1 MTKSIF
7 LTIALMFTMMISKA
21 QKNVYFTITHKLAT
35 ANFAFNQTAQNDL
48 MQDFKITRVDYY
60 ISSIKIIHDGGM
72 EMAVPNKYILAK
84 GSANVNELLGNFNVT
99 NVEGIKFSIGVEAP
113 INNADPSLQ
122 IAGSPLSFQ
131 SPSMH
136 WGWSAGYRF
145 LALEGTTGSGF
156 TTSFQMHGLGNANYF
171 NQTKMVSG
179 VPSGTNDIYI
189 NLNADYT
196 QALKGINISTGPIDH
211 GVNATDLTALQN
223 FRDFVF
229 SPGTGIPASIGNIE
243 DKLEVRIY
251 PNPTTSKLFIDFDN
265 TTNNADKLVITDIAG
280 KIISETTLVNTNEIN
295 VSNSAKGVYVLK
307 FYSKN
312 ANVAN
317 RKIVIE

>member
-1 MTKSIF
+1 
-7 LTIALMFTMMISKA
+7 MFTMMISKA

-35 ANFAFNQTAQNDL
+35 TNFAFNQIAQNNL
-48 MQDFKITRVDYY
+48 AQDFKITRVDYY

-113 INNADPSLQ
+113 TNNADPSLQ
-122 IAGSPLSFQ
+122 PTGSPLSFQ

-136 WGWSAGYRF
+136 WGWTAGYRF
-145 LALEGTTGSGF
+145 LAIEGTTGSGF
-156 TTSFQMHGLGNANYF
+156 ATSFQMHGLGNANYF
-171 NQTKMVSG
+171 NQTKMAAG

-196 QALKGINISTGPIDH
+196 QALKDINISTGPIDH
-211 GVNATDLTALQN
+211 GVNATDLTALKN

-229 SPGTGIPASIGNIE
+229 SPSTSIPTSISNIT
-243 DKLEVRIY
+243 DKLEVSIY
-251 PNPTTSKLFIDFDN
+251 PNPTTDKLFINFEN
-265 TTNNADKLVITDIAG
+265 TTNKADKLAITDLTG
-280 KIISETTLVNTNEIN
+280 KIISETNLSNSNEIN
-295 VSNSAKGVYVLK
+295 VSNIAKGIYFLR
-307 FYSKN
+307 FYNKE
-312 ANVAN
+312 AILAN

>member
-7 LTIALMFTMMISKA
+7 LTIALMLTMMISKA

-113 INNADPSLQ
+113 INNADPALQ
-122 IAGSPLSFQ
+122 PAGSPLSFQ
-131 SPSMH
+131 TPSMH
-136 WGWSAGYRF
+136 WGWSSGYRF
-145 LALEGTTGSGF
+145 LALEGKTGSGF
-156 TTSFQMHGLGNANYF
+156 TTTFEMHGLGNANYF
-171 NQTKMVSG
+171 NQTKMVAG
-179 VPSGTNDIYI
+179 VPSGANDIYI

-229 SPGTGIPASIGNIE
+229 SPGTGIPASIGNVE
-243 DKLEVRIY
+243 DNLDVSIY
-251 PNPTTSKLFIDFDN
+251 PNPTAEKLFIDFNN
-265 TTNNADKLVITDIAG
+265 TTSKADKVILADITG
-280 KIISETTLVNTNEIN
+280 KVIIETNLSITNEIN
-295 VSNSAKGVYVLK
+295 VSNTAKGIYILK
-307 FYSKN
+307 FYDKN
-312 ANVAN
+312 EVIAS

>member
-1 MTKSIF
+1 MTKTIF

-21 QKNVYFTITHKLAT
+21 QKNVYLTITHKLAT

-113 INNADPSLQ
+113 TNNADPSLQ
-122 IAGSPLSFQ
+122 PTGSPLALQ

-136 WGWSAGYRF
+136 WGWTSGYRF

-156 TTSFQMHGLGNANYF
+156 STVFQMHGLGNANYF
-171 NQTKMVSG
+171 EQTKLVAG

-243 DKLEVRIY
+243 DKLYVSIF
-251 PNPTTSKLFIDFDN
+251 PNPTSDKLFIELKSND
-265 TTNNADKLVITDIAG
+265 NNADKVVIADITG
-280 KIISETTLVNTNEIN
+280 KQISEISLSNTNELN
-295 VSNSAKGVYVLK
+295 VSNMAQGIYILK
-307 FYSKN
+307 FFNKN
-312 ANVAN
+312 TIVAN

>member
-7 LTIALMFTMMISKA
+7 LTTALMFTMMISKA

-35 ANFAFNQTAQNDL
+35 ANFAFNQIAQNNL
-48 MQDFKITRVDYY
+48 TQDFKITRVDYY

-113 INNADPSLQ
+113 INNADPALQ

-136 WGWSAGYRF
+136 WGWTAGYRF

-156 TTSFQMHGLGNANYF
+156 TTIFQMHGLGNANYF
-171 NQTKMVSG
+171 NQTKMVAG

-229 SPGTGIPASIGNIE
+229 SPGTGIPASIGNVE
-243 DKLEVRIY
+243 EKLDVNIY
-251 PNPTTSKLFIDFDN
+251 PNPATNKLFIDFN
-265 TTNNADKLVITDIAG
+265 NNTNNADKVVLTDITG
-280 KIISETTLVNTNEIN
+280 KIISESNLVNTNEIN
-295 VSNSAKGVYVLK
+295 LSNTAKGIYVLK

-312 ANVAN
+312 TNVAN

>member
-1 MTKSIF
+1 MKKQII

-35 ANFAFNQTAQNDL
+35 ANFAFNQTAQNNL
-48 MQDFKITRVDYY
+48 AQDFKITRVDYY

-72 EMAVPNKYILAK
+72 EIAVPNKYILAK

-122 IAGSPLSFQ
+122 TAGTPLSFQ

-136 WGWSAGYRF
+136 WGWTSGYRF
-145 LALEGTTGSGF
+145 LALEGKTGSGF
-156 TTSFQMHGLGNANYF
+156 ATSFEMHGLGNANYF
-171 NQTKMVSG
+171 NQTKMVAG

-229 SPGTGIPASIGNIE
+229 SPGTGIPLSVNNVV
-243 DKLEVRIY
+243 DNLKVSIY
-251 PNPTTSKLFIDFDN
+251 PNPSTEKLFIDFDN
-265 TTNNADKLVITDIAG
+265 TTNNADKLVITDLTG
-280 KIISETTLVNTNEIN
+280 KVVSETQLKTTNEIN
-295 VSNSAKGVYVLK
+295 VSNTANGIYILK
-307 FYSKN
+307 FYSKT

>member
-35 ANFAFNQTAQNDL
+35 ANFAFNQTAQNSL

-122 IAGSPLSFQ
+122 VAGTPLASQ

-136 WGWSAGYRF
+136 WGWSSGYRF
-145 LALEGTTGSGF
+145 LALEGTTGAGF
-156 TTSFQMHGLGNANYF
+156 STSFQMHGLGNANYF
-171 NQTKMVSG
+171 NQTKMVAG
-179 VPSGTNDIYI
+179 VPSGANDIYI

-229 SPGTGIPASIGNIE
+229 SPGTGIPTSIGNLE

-251 PNPTTSKLFIDFDN
+251 PNPTSDKLYIDFDN
-265 TTNNADKLVITDIAG
+265 TTNNADMVVITDITG
-280 KIISETTLVNTNEIN
+280 KIIFENSLMNSNEVN
-295 VSNSAKGVYVLK
+295 VSAYSKGIYVLK
-307 FYSKN
+307 FYNKN
-312 ANVAN
+312 AIVAN
-317 RKIVIE
+317 RKIVIQ